1 MLLGRLS
8 NKLTVDQKGRL
19 AVPAKV
25 REATGVPVAAP
36 GEGST
41 HRPVEL
47 YIGCPMEPCLYLH
60 TEEQHE
66 IYLDTIESV
75 LGQTEEDRR
84 LLSMLNGSFAL
95 VTTDKSNR
103 ITIPSFLLDMLGI
116 KPKNEVVMIGTRQRV
131 EIWEA
136 KAHEGLATTH
146 KEDFKKSLEAT
157 NKLISDLN
165 RRRRERDV
173 EDHE

>member
-25 REATGVPVAAP
+25 REATGTPVAAP
-36 GEGST
+36 GEGSI

-136 KAHEGLATTH
+136 KAHEGLGTTH
-146 KEDFKKSLEAT
+146 KDDFKKSLEAT